1 MLIRVPDVQ
10 LVNILSIIYREK
22 KETFYKQILED
33 LVVLGKYLSLAKI
46 NHSKKDL
53 FFLKGKQLS
62 TNLNTQELKELHFI
76 L

>member
-10 LVNILSIIYREK
+10 LVNILSLIYRQK
-22 KETFYKQILED
+22 KETLYKQILED
-33 LVVLGKYLSLAKI
+33 LVILGKYLSLAKI
-46 NHSKKDL
+46 NHCKEDL